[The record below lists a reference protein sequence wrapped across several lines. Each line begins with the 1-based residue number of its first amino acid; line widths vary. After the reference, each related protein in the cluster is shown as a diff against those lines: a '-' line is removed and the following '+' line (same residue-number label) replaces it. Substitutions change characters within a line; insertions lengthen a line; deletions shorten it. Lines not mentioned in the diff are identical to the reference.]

1 MKKAKKTF
9 MVLLATL
16 FLFSTA
22 YTPAMCE
29 DKKVVERE
37 SIVHSGQSTVD
48 CGLSTA
54 MGEDKKAISKEDD
67 SLILIDM
74 AVARPVGLAVTAAGS
89 ALFIVFLPF
98 SLVSGNVKDSWN
110 KLVVK
115 PAEYT
120 FKRPLGEF

>member
-1 MKKAKKTF
+1 MKKTKKTF

-16 FLFSTA
+16 FLFSTV

-29 DKKVVERE
+29 DKKVVGKE
-37 SIVHSGQSTVD
+37 T
-48 CGLSTA
+48 LAT
-54 MGEDKKAISKEDD
+54 GEDKKAISKEDD

-74 AVARPVGLAVTAAGS
+74 AVARPLGAGVTVAGA

-98 SLVSGNVKDSWN
+98 SLVSGNVKDSWY